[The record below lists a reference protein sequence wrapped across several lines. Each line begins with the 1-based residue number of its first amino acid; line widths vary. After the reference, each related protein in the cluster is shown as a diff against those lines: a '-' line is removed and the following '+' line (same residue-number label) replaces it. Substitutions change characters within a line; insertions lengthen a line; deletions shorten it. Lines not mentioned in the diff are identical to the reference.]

1 MMLCC
6 APVHNTTTV
15 RTICPE
21 SHCTYTSQHSTRV
34 RVLTFTFHFL
44 KIIFSENEK
53 MKISMKIE
61 YCMWPVI
68 GSIGTSVA
76 LMEA

>member
-1 MMLCC
+1 M
-6 APVHNTTTV
+6 
-15 RTICPE
+15 
-21 SHCTYTSQHSTRV
+21 
-34 RVLTFTFHFL
+34 LTFTFHFL

-53 MKISMKIE
+53 MKIGMKIE
-61 YCMWPVI
+61 YYMWPVI

>member
-15 RTICPE
+15 RAIE
-21 SHCTYTSQHSTRV
+21 SQCTAYTSQHCTRV

-53 MKISMKIE
+53 MKIGMKIE
-61 YCMWPVI
+61 YYMWPVI